1 MAASRTLLERIDA
14 PETGG
19 RRIAHDVD
27 EAMRSVAEH
36 LTCMFNVR
44 QGSVAV
50 APDYGMPDFNDLLT
64 RFPDALNLIRKSIQT
79 SVDKYEP
86 RLSRVTVRAIANDDD
101 PFDLRFKIAGRLAL
115 GDEDCSVSFEALVG
129 PSGRVKVWS

>member
-1 MAASRTLLERIDA
+1 MAAARTLLERIDA

-27 EAMRSVAEH
+27 EATRSVAEH
-36 LTCMFNVR
+36 LTRMFNVR

-64 RFPDALNLIRKSIQT
+64 RFPDALNVIRKSIQT

-101 PFDLRFKIAGRLAL
+101 PYDLRFKIAGRLAL
-115 GDEDCSVSFEALVG
+115 GDDERSVSFEALVG
-129 PSGRVKVWS
+129 PSGRVKVYS